1 MNPALLKG
9 ETWGVRGAAVEH
21 IETHA
26 AHVFLAGAYAFKMKK
41 DVKLPYLDFSTVEKR
56 RAVIN
61 REFEINKPIAPSIYL
76 GVIEV
81 MGEPVLKMNRFDN
94 ASLLSRRL
102 GLGQNGPLLAAKLA
116 AMAAEAH
123 GDAPLRDV
131 PGADIMVGLGA
142 QLSQAFT
149 SSPDIFAPAET
160 LEFHAL
166 YEEALQRLKPL
177 LNRRTGKGLVRR
189 CHGDMHGG
197 NIVIID
203 DRPILFD
210 AVEFSDKIA
219 TIDVLYDLAFLLMDL
234 MRHGRRD
241 AANAVLNRYLHLCR
255 ELEDLS
261 GLAALP
267 LFLATRAGVRALVAA
282 DLVHELAIGKSLKPR
297 GEALDYFRASIADL
311 KPPPPVLVCFGGLS
325 GTGKTVLSSAIAP
338 GVGAAPGAIHI
349 RSDLERKV
357 LAGITEDGR
366 LPDAAYAPQNAG
378 EVYGVMLERAEHA
391 LRAGHAVV
399 LDAVFAREAERNG
412 AERLAK
418 QLRLGFKGYW
428 LEASPSVLKARVSAR
443 QGDASDA
450 TAEVVGKQLHYD
462 LGPIA
467 WTRVDATGSMDETA
481 VDVRRTLPYPPG
493 GPA

>member
-1 MNPALLKG
+1 MNPAYLRG
-9 ETWGVRGAAVEH
+9 ETWGVPGATVEH

-26 AHVFLAGAYAFKMKK
+26 AHVFLAGAFAFKMKK
-41 DVKLPYLDFSTVEKR
+41 DVKLPYLDFSTVDKR
-56 RAVIN
+56 REVIN
-61 REFEINKPIAPSIYL
+61 REFEINKAIAPGIYL

-81 MGEPVLKMNRFDN
+81 DGEPVLKMNRFDN
-94 ASLLSRRL
+94 AALLSRRM
-102 GLGQNGPLLAAKLA
+102 GLGQTAAPLAGNLAV
-116 AMAAEAH
+116 MAAAAH

-142 QLSQAFT
+142 QLSNAFT

-166 YEEALQRLKPL
+166 FEEALQRLKPL
-177 LNRRTGKGLVRR
+177 LNQRTDKGLVRR

-197 NIVIID
+197 NIVIIG
-203 DRPILFD
+203 DRPTLFD
-210 AVEFSDKIA
+210 AIEFSEKIA

-234 MRHGRRD
+234 MRYGRRD
-241 AANAVLNRYLHLCR
+241 AANTILNRYLHLR
-255 ELEDLS
+255 RRSEDLS

-282 DLVHELAIGKSLKPR
+282 DLVHELAIGMSLKPR
-297 GEALDYFRASIADL
+297 GDALDYFRASIAYL
-311 KPPPPVLVCFGGLS
+311 KPPPPILVCVGGLS

-338 GVGAAPGAIHI
+338 GIGAAPGAIHI
-349 RSDLERKV
+349 RSDIERKV
-357 LAGITEDGR
+357 LASVAEDAR
-366 LPDAAYAPQNAG
+366 LPDDAYAPQNAG
-378 EVYGVMLERAEHA
+378 EVYRAMFERAECA

-399 LDAVFAREAERNG
+399 LDAVFASEAERNG

-418 QLRLGFKGYW
+418 QLHTGFKGYW
-428 LEASPSVLKARVSAR
+428 LQASPEIMKARVSAR
-443 QGDASDA
+443 HGDASDA

-462 LGPIA
+462 LGRIA
-467 WTRVDATGSMDETA
+467 WAHVDATGSMDQTA
-481 VDVRRTLPYPPG
+481 AEVRRTLPYPPG